1 MQENSFSEVFIFK
14 YLRFPICFPSFYIID
29 YIIQIYYMTIHDVPP
44 TLIARGPKL
53 SEQNFKN
60 TDANS
65 MPHFDEM

>member
-1 MQENSFSEVFIFK
+1 
-14 YLRFPICFPSFYIID
+14 
-29 YIIQIYYMTIHDVPP
+29 MTIHDVPP